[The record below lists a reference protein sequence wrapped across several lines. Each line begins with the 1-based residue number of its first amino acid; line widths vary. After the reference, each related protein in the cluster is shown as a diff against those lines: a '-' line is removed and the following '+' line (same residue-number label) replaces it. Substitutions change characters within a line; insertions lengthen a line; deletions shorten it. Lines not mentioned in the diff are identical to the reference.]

1 MLFEGLNNIY
11 TQPLTFDEF
20 SSGENLGIMS
30 SIKVG
35 PTIADDI
42 KQNSV
47 WAIFGSLVIVFFYIL
62 LRFQNGSFLLVLFQL
77 FSMMFPI
84 VLGIFSL
91 TYKIMPFNMEIN
103 QAFIAAL

>member
-1 MLFEGLNNIY
+1 
-11 TQPLTFDEF
+11 
-20 SSGENLGIMS
+20 MS

-62 LRFQNGSFLLVLFQL
+62 LRFQKWQ
-77 FSMMFPI
+77 
-84 VLGIFSL
+84 FSL
-91 TYKIMPFNMEIN
+91 G
-103 QAFIAAL
+103 AVSAAVSYTHLTLPTTPYV

>member
-1 MLFEGLNNIY
+1 MLFDNLNEQYNNQISY
-11 TQPLTFDEF
+11 TEF
-20 SSGENLGIMS
+20 TAGEDVGIMS

-62 LRFQNGSFLLVLFQL
+62 LRFQIMKCGLKTKLMHLIQV
-77 FSMMFPI
+77 
-84 VLGIFSL
+84 SL
-91 TYKIMPFNMEIN
+91 TLKI
-103 QAFIAAL
+103 LT